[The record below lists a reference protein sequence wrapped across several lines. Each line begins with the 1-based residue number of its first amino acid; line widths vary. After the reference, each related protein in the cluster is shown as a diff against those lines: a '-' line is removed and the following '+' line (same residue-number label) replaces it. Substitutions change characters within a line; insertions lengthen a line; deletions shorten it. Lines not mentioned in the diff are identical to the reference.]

1 VAELWDGCNLKCT
14 FRRTVDVRLFNL
26 WEEVLSIASSLVLSS
41 EEDEPM
47 WQFHSSRIYSSQSL

>member
-47 WQFHSSRIYSSQSL
+47 WQFHSS